1 MTIRDL
7 FFVFVIFC
15 TSGMTSL
22 CMATPIVVDYSVIPK
37 ITFNPSNISK
47 QFAPDP
53 LLAPQTAD
61 NLIKQQ
67 NDDTPPV
74 SISTGVKVFQTNQKL
89 QSNDDVSSNQV
100 SQQNKD
106 PLIHLG
112 FNFNG
117 FHQTNTLEENIFSQQ
132 SNQPNQSNQ
141 RHSSLNLK
149 NILRDTVKDNEILM
163 ELAEGTVEVYRSF
176 SNTSATQGFQT
187 ASPTVSF
194 GNENFGA
201 SRDFLD
207 APPLIVTQQQAPTA
221 QRSWGEETFF
231 DKLVQF
237 CFSWKGLLTLC
248 GFLIFN
254 SILFKLV

>member
-7 FFVFVIFC
+7 FFVFVILS

-22 CMATPIVVDYSVIPK
+22 CIATPIVVDYSVIPK
-37 ITFNPSNISK
+37 VTFNPSPVSK
-47 QFAPDP
+47 QLSPS
-53 LLAPQTAD
+53 PQTAD

-67 NDDTPPV
+67 NNAAPPV
-74 SISTGVKVFQTNQKL
+74 SISIGTKEFQTDQML
-89 QSNDDVSSNQV
+89 PSNNPLPLNEV

-106 PLIHLG
+106 PLIYLG
-112 FNFNG
+112 LNFNG
-117 FHQTNTLEENIFSQQ
+117 FQQTNSLEENIFSQQ
-132 SNQPNQSNQ
+132 SNQPNQS
-141 RHSSLNLK
+141 HASLNLK

-176 SNTSATQGFQT
+176 SNTSATEGFQT
-187 ASPTVSF
+187 ASTTVSF
-194 GNENFGA
+194 GNANFGA

-207 APPLIVTQQQAPTA
+207 APPLIAVQRQAPTA
-221 QRSWGEETFF
+221 QRSWGEESFL